1 MEELIFAIYEDD
13 GLEHQSED
21 SYLWDMETGEWDADG
36 CEECCQQI
44 IKSINGDAEIEE
56 VVEYQEIVREKI
68 DSANDFSVE
77 YDE

>member
-1 MEELIFAIYEDD
+1 MQELIFAIFEED
-13 GLEHQSED
+13 GIEYKSED
-21 SYLWDMETGEWDADG
+21 SYLWDMETGEWDAHV

-44 IKSINGDAEIEE
+44 VEELEGDAEIEE

-68 DSANDFSVE
+68 DSANDFTVE